1 MTAATAAADLEHQEK
16 QMRRKCAA
24 PKVRA
29 LLLSAATAAA
39 AAADCIDGDY
49 VFADET
55 YHLWIY
61 HRSVHCCAARVGANR
76 GAFQ

>member
-29 LLLSAATAAA
+29 LLLSAATAA

>member
-29 LLLSAATAAA
+29 ALLSAATAAA
-39 AAADCIDGDY
+39 EDCIDGDY
-49 VFADET
+49 VFADEA
-55 YHLWIY
+55 YDLWLH
-61 HRSVHCCAARVGANR
+61 HRCVHCCAARVGANR